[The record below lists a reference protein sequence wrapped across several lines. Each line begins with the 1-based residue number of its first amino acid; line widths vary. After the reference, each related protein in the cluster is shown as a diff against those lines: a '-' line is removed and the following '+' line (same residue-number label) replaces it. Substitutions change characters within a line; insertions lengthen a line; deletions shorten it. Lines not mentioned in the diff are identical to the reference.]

1 MELTARRPGVALA
14 PPPALPGAA
23 LAAAGVVALAAE
35 QGGFFPSAWRFGAVA
50 FAAAAGLF
58 WLWAPPRRT
67 GWATLAPP
75 AVLAVFGVW
84 SLVSATWS
92 VQPSASTLDV
102 QRTLLYLTAALAF
115 AAAGEGLPA
124 GVLVGA
130 TVVAGWALGTR
141 LADGTHF
148 DTYEGKLLTGPIGY
162 ANGLA
167 ALCAIG
173 AAVAVALAVR
183 ERRALYAVPLVV
195 LVPALALTSSRGAEA
210 ALVVGLA
217 VATGRRRLQ
226 ALAVCGSAGALVWLL
241 AFTPAAAGNRTF
253 YWHAAR
259 HAGLAHPL
267 GGTGAGTFAADY
279 SGYPPARDA
288 HSLYLQAFAELGVV
302 GLVLVTALVA
312 VPLAVALRRR
322 LAVPA
327 AGLAV
332 YAFAAGVDWD
342 WQLPA
347 VTVAALAL
355 AASLRTL
362 HR

>member
-1 MELTARRPGVALA
+1 VAHA

-23 LAAAGVVALAAE
+23 LAGIAVAALAAQ
-35 QGGFFPSAWRFGAVA
+35 QGGFFPPAWRYGAVA

-67 GWATLAPP
+67 RWETLAPP
-75 AVLAVFGVW
+75 AILAALGVW
-84 SLVSATWS
+84 SLLSALWS
-92 VQPSASTLDV
+92 VDASASTLDV

-115 AAAGEGLPA
+115 AVAGEGLPA
-124 GVLVGA
+124 GVVAGA
-130 TVVAGWALGTR
+130 TVVAGWALGSR
-141 LADGTHF
+141 LVDGVRF

-162 ANGLA
+162 ANGLG

-173 AAVAVALAVR
+173 AAVAVALAFR
-183 ERRALYAVPLVV
+183 ERQWLYAAPLVL
-195 LVPALALTSSRGAEA
+195 LVPALALTSSRGADV
-210 ALVVGLA
+210 ALLAGLA

-226 ALAVCGSAGALVWLL
+226 ALAVCGSAAVLVWFLV
-241 AFTPAAAGNRTF
+241 FTPAMAGNRTF

-279 SGYPPARDA
+279 TGYPPARDA

-302 GLVLVTALVA
+302 GLLLVLALVA
-312 VPLAVALRRR
+312 VPLAVALRRG

-332 YAFAAGVDWD
+332 YAVAAGVDWD

-355 AASLRTL
+355 AASLRI
-362 HR
+362 RRR